1 LATSHIVKNLIWRS
15 EDDTRACAQR
25 LAAQPGLG
33 HAVIEL
39 HGDLGAGKTTWV
51 RHLLRALHVS
61 GRIKSPT
68 YGLVEPHMGQCQGQP
83 LNIWHFDFYR
93 LQDPREWSEA
103 GLRDVFM
110 QPGLK
115 LVEWPLQAGADRPA
129 ADLVLHIE
137 SLDDE
142 ERHVQAT
149 AHSDI
154 GQALI
159 GAM

>member
-1 LATSHIVKNLIWRS
+1 LATSHIVKNLIWRTES
-15 EDDTRACAQR
+15 DTAMCAQR
-25 LAAQPGLG
+25 LATRPEIG

-68 YGLVEPHMGQCQGQP
+68 YGLVEPHTGECQGQP

-93 LQDPREWSEA
+93 LQDPREWHEA
-103 GLRDVFM
+103 GLRDVFI

-115 LVEWPLQAGADRPA
+115 VIEWPQQAGDDRPA
-129 ADLVLHIE
+129 ADVVLRIE
-137 SLDDE
+137 SLDNE

-149 AHSDI
+149 GHSEI
-154 GQALI
+154 GLALV